1 MPAQWWI
8 RDSYS
13 HDMGNELMS
22 RRIRRILLVCNNY
35 DSYSLEEDG
44 RIEAQITREYSELN
58 LSNPP
63 VFVRVESTPEALE
76 LIEEGERFDL
86 AITMYNVGEVDVFE
100 FSRRLKEYD
109 RGMPVVLLTSFSRE
123 LYRRID
129 GSDTSSIDYIFCWNN
144 SPDLLLAIIKLLED
158 SLNAPHDITECGVQA
173 ILLVEDSIRYY
184 STYLP
189 VLYKLVLQQNVD
201 SVRDALNENQQIMR
215 KRARPKIL
223 LARCYDDAEQLYNRY
238 KSNILGVISDIGFVM
253 HRGDNPS
260 QEKLDAGVQLVHMI
274 REDNPKMPVL
284 MQSSQESMREMA
296 GKLGVGFVVKKSKTL
311 ISEVSEYI
319 GREFGF
325 GDFIVVN
332 PDTGEETGRARDL
345 QELEKLMGTISDKEY
360 FALIE
365 KNYLSKW
372 LFARGLFSIAR
383 ALRPLDQNNTA
394 DIRQTTIKAIHDYR
408 IGQALGVVA
417 KFDPETYNDA
427 IRFAKFG
434 DGSIG
439 GKARGLSFLN
449 HILQKYEL
457 YDKWEDVRVLVPRT
471 LVVSTDCFDEFIRTN
486 DLNYVIN
493 SESTDEQILSEFVSA
508 TLPSSLSKALKVF
521 LKNVRGPLAVRSSSK
536 LEDSYYQPFAG
547 VYSTYMIPDT
557 GNLGQ
562 RFRMLSK
569 AIKSVYASV
578 YYASSRAYITAT
590 ANVISEEKMAII
602 IQEICGSEENGYFF
616 PTLSGVARSV
626 NFYPIGHERAEE
638 GVVKVAYGLGK
649 AVVDGDQVLR
659 FSPVYPKNTLQTS
672 TPDLTMRDTQKAMY
686 ALSLDPGDFR
696 TSVDDGINL
705 KRIDIAD
712 CTRFGSLSKVASTWD
727 YENMRIVD
735 SAIPSGPKFI
745 TFAHILRYGS
755 FPLAGICRELLE
767 IARKEMKCAVELEF
781 AAQIESESLSTFNVL
796 QIRPISADSRDAKVN
811 WDEIDEKEALLKSSS
826 GLGTGWINGIR
837 DIVYLKK
844 ESFDTSRTREI
855 AAEITALNT
864 RFRQEGRQYVL
875 IGYGRWGSSIPS
887 LGVPVKWSDISEA
900 KVIVECALDDFRID
914 PSQGTHFFQNLTSF
928 NAGYIGVD
936 PFSRTADVFD
946 YDALQALEPAFE
958 TAFLRHVS
966 LSEDLVICID
976 GMQNRAIIK
985 RKDAK

>member
-1 MPAQWWI
+1 MK
-8 RDSYS
+8 
-13 HDMGNELMS
+13 NELMS

-63 VFVRVESTPEALE
+63 VFVRVESTPEALALAE
-76 LIEEGERFDL
+76 KGERFDL
-86 AITMYNVGEVDVFE
+86 AITLYNVGEVDVFE
-100 FSRRLKEYD
+100 FSRRMKEYSPD
-109 RGMPVVLLTSFSRE
+109 MPVVLLTSFSRE
-123 LYRRID
+123 LYRRIEE
-129 GSDTSSIDYIFCWNN
+129 SDTSAIDYIFCWNN

-158 SLNAPHDITECGVQA
+158 KLNAEHDILEGGVQA

-201 SVRDALNENQQIMR
+201 SVRDALNESQQIMR
-215 KRARPKIL
+215 KRSRPKIL

-253 HRGDNPS
+253 HRGDKS
-260 QEKLDAGVQLVHMI
+260 SSEKLDAGVQLVNMI

-284 MQSSQESMREMA
+284 MQSSQESMRAKAEE
-296 GKLGVGFVVKKSKTL
+296 LGVGFVVKKSKTL
-311 ISEVSEYI
+311 IGEVSEYI

-325 GDFIVVN
+325 GDFIVLD
-332 PDTGEETGRARDL
+332 PETGAETARARDL
-345 QELEKLMGTISDKEY
+345 MELEKVLGTITDAEY
-360 FALIE
+360 DALVQ

-383 ALRPLDQNNTA
+383 VLRPLDKQNTA
-394 DIRQTTIKAIHDYR
+394 NLRATTIKAVHDYR
-408 IGQALGVVA
+408 VSQALGVVA
-417 KFDPETYNDA
+417 KFDPDTYNDA
-427 IRFAKFG
+427 IRFSKFG
-434 DGSIG
+434 DGSLG

-449 HILQKYEL
+449 HILEKYEL
-457 YDKWEDVRVLVPRT
+457 YDKWEDVRVTVPRT
-471 LVVSTDCFDEFIRTN
+471 LVVATDCFDEFLRSN
-486 DLNYVIN
+486 DLRYIIN
-493 SESTDEQILSEFVSA
+493 SDCSDEEILSEFVSA
-508 TLPSSLSKALKVF
+508 SLPSRLSAALKVF
-521 LKNVRGPLAVRSSSK
+521 LRNVEGPLAVRSSSK

-547 VYSTYMIPDT
+547 VYSTYMIPGTD
-557 GNLGQ
+557 NLDR
-562 RFRMLSK
+562 RFRMLSR

-602 IQEICGSEENGYFF
+602 IQEVCGSEEDGFFF

-626 NFYPIGHERAEE
+626 NFYPLGYEKAEE
-638 GVVKVAYGLGK
+638 GIVKVAYGLGK

-672 TPDLTMRDTQKAMY
+672 TPDLTMRETQRAMY

-696 TSVDDGINL
+696 VSVDDAVNL
-705 KRIDIAD
+705 ARIDIAD
-712 CTRFGSLSKVASTWD
+712 CGRFGSLSKVASTWD
-727 YENMRIVD
+727 SENMRIVD
-735 SAIPSGPKFI
+735 SAIPQGPKFI
-745 TFAHILRYGS
+745 TFAHMLRYGS

-767 IARKEMKCAVELEF
+767 ITRKEMKCAVEIEF
-781 AAQIESESLSTFNVL
+781 AAQVENDGNSSFNVL
-796 QIRPISADSRDAKVN
+796 QIRPISADSRDAKIN
-811 WDEIDEKEALLKSSS
+811 WEGVDDSSAILLSSS
-826 GLGTGWINGIR
+826 GLGTGWISGLR

-844 ESFDTSRTREI
+844 ESFDTSKTLEI
-855 AAEITALNT
+855 ASEVTAVNAEL
-864 RFRQEGRQYVL
+864 RKDGRQYVL

-900 KVIVECALDDFRID
+900 KVIVESTLENFRID

-928 NAGYIGVD
+928 NAGYINVD
-936 PFSRTADVFD
+936 SFSRPGDCLDFEAL
-946 YDALQALEPAFE
+946 DALPAVGE
-958 TAFLRHVS
+958 TQYLRHVRFDRD
-966 LSEDLVICID
+966 LSVCID
-976 GMQNRAIIK
+976 GMTGKALIK
-985 RKDAK
+985 